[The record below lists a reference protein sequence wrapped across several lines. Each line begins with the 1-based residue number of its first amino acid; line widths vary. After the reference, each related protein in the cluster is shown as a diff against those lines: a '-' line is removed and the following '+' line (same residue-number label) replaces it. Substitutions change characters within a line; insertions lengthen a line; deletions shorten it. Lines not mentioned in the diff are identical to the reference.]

1 MRLALVQLTFACEG
15 ASITVTATAFGFTLT
30 FDTLAT
36 GLVVFDVVF
45 EVCKQDTS
53 NQEPF
58 TTMSL

>member
-36 GLVVFDVVF
+36 GLVVF